1 MIIMD
6 DDILNREQAE
16 EQLRSRV
23 MLLEAHVEASLDGI
37 LIVDVRGQRVIAN
50 KRFLDMFQV
59 PLEIRDQ
66 ISGEAFLR
74 HVAGKTDNPERF
86 LEKIAYLSD
95 HPNEI
100 RRDKIRFMDGAV
112 IDRYSSPVIGGDGK
126 HNGRIWTFRDI
137 TEHECVEKALRESES
152 RMAHIIDF
160 LPDATFAID
169 CNGRVIAWN
178 RAIEEMTGASKD
190 DILGKNSFA
199 YAVPFYGK
207 ARPILIDLIF
217 MDHNDIEKKY
227 DFVSRRGDQLT
238 AEVFAPWLH
247 KGEGAYLWG
256 IAAPLYDRMGNVVGA
271 IESIRDITE
280 RKRFEEA
287 LQDSEALYSAVVG
300 QASDI
305 IFLVDVD
312 TRFLIEGNIAFQEKL
327 GYPSNYL
334 SDLSLYDIVAH
345 DSESIDRNIRII
357 RSSGS
362 YFIGPRRYRRKDGSI
377 IDVEASSSLIRYG
390 NKEVL
395 CVIARDITE
404 RKQVLD
410 ALMKSEQEKAAILS
424 SLRHVAVLYLDP
436 CMRIIWVNDAVRK
449 FLGSSI
455 DKLKGRYCFEILQ
468 GLKEPCPGCT
478 ALNAGVT
485 GHTEDHEIMTPDGRT
500 WISRSSH
507 IKDFDGNIQGIVH
520 VALNISERKRAEEE
534 IKSKLIELKRSKA
547 LIQQSN
553 SLLEAIMA
561 SPNNVVI
568 FALDVD
574 YRYLAFNQ
582 NHKKTMKV
590 IWGADIE
597 IGSNML
603 DYITD
608 SSDREKAKRNFDRA
622 LTGENFAIVEAYG
635 DNNLQ
640 RRYYEDHYSPIRG
653 EDGSSIGLTVFLF
666 DIIGRKSMEEKLQQT
681 NEDLKNAI
689 EKSNELAEQARK
701 ANAAKSEF
709 LANMSHEI
717 RTPLNGVIGMIGLL
731 QDTDLNARQREY
743 VEIALKSS
751 EIFLSLLN
759 DILDF
764 SKIEARK
771 LELETLDFDLRSTL
785 KGIEDILAIG
795 AREKGL
801 ELVCLVENAVPSLLR
816 GDPGRMRQILANL
829 VGNAVKFTEKGE
841 IVIRVSLESEDLGN
855 VKLRFAISDT
865 GIGIPANR
873 QAVLF
878 SPFTQADGSTT
889 RQYGGTGLGLAISKH
904 LAELMGGEIGLE
916 SEVGVGSTFWF
927 TAVFEK
933 QPVRSGSADEIYG
946 KNGGEAAM
954 ECSAAEQVISED
966 DKQKIRI
973 LVAEDNSI
981 NQKVAQAMMRKIG
994 LSADVVANGQQ
1005 AIDALETIPYDLVL
1019 MDCQM
1024 PDMDGFEATRRI
1036 RQPGSKALNP
1046 RVPIIAM
1053 TASTMRGDRD
1063 RCIQAGMSDFIAKP
1077 VMLKELVEML
1087 ARWLAMK
1094 TNDNPLPE

>member
-1 MIIMD
+1 
-6 DDILNREQAE
+6 
-16 EQLRSRV
+16 
-23 MLLEAHVEASLDGI
+23 
-37 LIVDVRGQRVIAN
+37 
-50 KRFLDMFQV
+50 
-59 PLEIRDQ
+59 
-66 ISGEAFLR
+66 
-74 HVAGKTDNPERF
+74 
-86 LEKIAYLSD
+86 
-95 HPNEI
+95 
-100 RRDKIRFMDGAV
+100 
-112 IDRYSSPVIGGDGK
+112 
-126 HNGRIWTFRDI
+126 
-137 TEHECVEKALRESES
+137 
-152 RMAHIIDF
+152 MAHIIDF

-178 RAIEEMTGASKD
+178 LAIEEMTGICKD

-207 ARPILIDLIF
+207 ARPILIDLVF
-217 MDHNDIEKKY
+217 MDQDDIEKKY
-227 DFVSRRGDQLT
+227 DFVLRRGDQLT
-238 AEVFAPWLH
+238 AEVFAPLLRN
-247 KGEGAYLWG
+247 GDGAYLWG
-256 IAAPLYDRMGNVVGA
+256 IAAPLYDSNGCVVGA

-287 LQDSEALYSAVVG
+287 LQDSEALYSTVVG
-300 QASDI
+300 QASDM
-305 IFLVDVD
+305 IFLVDAN
-312 TRFLIEGNIAFQEKL
+312 TKFLIDGNIAFKKKL
-327 GYPSNYL
+327 GYLSNYISNL
-334 SDLSLYDIVAH
+334 TLYDIVAH
-345 DSESIDRNIRII
+345 DTESIERNISII
-357 RSSGS
+357 RASSN
-362 YFIGPRRYRRKDGSI
+362 YFMGPRRYRRKDGSI

-390 NKEVL
+390 KKEIL
-395 CVIARDITE
+395 CVIARDISE
-404 RKQVLD
+404 RRQVLH

-424 SLRHVAVLYLDP
+424 GLRHVAVLYLDP
-436 CMRIIWVNDAVRK
+436 SMRIIWVNDAVRK
-449 FLGSSI
+449 FLGLSI

-478 ALNAGVT
+478 ALNARET
-485 GHTEDHEIMTPDGRT
+485 GHTEDREIMTPDGRT
-500 WISRSSH
+500 WISRNSH
-507 IKDFDGNIQGIVH
+507 IKDFDGNVQGIVH

-534 IKSKLIELKRSKA
+534 IKSNLIELKRSKA

-568 FALDVD
+568 FALDRD

-597 IGSNML
+597 IGANML

-608 SSDREKAKRNFDRA
+608 SSDRNKAKINFDRA

-635 DNNLQ
+635 DNDLQ
-640 RRYYEDHYSPIRG
+640 RRYYENHYSPIRG
-653 EDGSSIGLTVFLF
+653 EDGSFIGLTVFLF
-666 DIIGRKSMEEKLQQT
+666 DITDRKSMEEKLQQT

-689 EKSNELAEQARK
+689 EKSNELARQASK

-717 RTPLNGVIGMIGLL
+717 RTPLNGVIGMIELL

-751 EIFLSLLN
+751 KIFLSLLN

-801 ELVCLVENAVPSLLR
+801 ELVCLVEHAVPSLLR
-816 GDPGRMRQILANL
+816 GDPGRMRQILVNL
-829 VGNAVKFTEKGE
+829 VGNAVKFTEKGK
-841 IVIRVSLESEDLGN
+841 IMIRVSLESEDLMN
-855 VKLRFAISDT
+855 VTLRFAISDT

-878 SPFTQADGSTT
+878 SPFTQVNGSTT
-889 RQYGGTGLGLAISKH
+889 RQYGGTGLGLAISKR
-904 LAELMGGEIGLE
+904 LAKLMGGKIGLE

-933 QPVRSGSADEIYG
+933 QLVKSGSADEIFE
-946 KNGGEAAM
+946 KIGGEAAM
-954 ECSAAEQVISED
+954 ERSAAEQVISED
-966 DKQKIRI
+966 DKQNIRI

-994 LSADVVANGQQ
+994 LSVDVVANGQQ
-1005 AIDALETIPYDLVL
+1005 AIDALEIIPYDLVL

-1024 PDMDGFEATRRI
+1024 PDMDGFEATCRI

-1046 RVPIIAM
+1046 RIPIIAM
-1053 TASTMRGDRD
+1053 TASNMRGDRD

-1087 ARWLAMK
+1087 ARWLAIK
-1094 TNDNPLPE
+1094 TNDNLPPE